1 MQEDRALL
9 KSWRAGDGKA
19 GEELFRRHFAD
30 VFRFFDSKV
39 SEHAE
44 ELTQQTFVAC
54 LKSSEGLSREPSFRC
69 FLFAIAWT
77 ALQRHLSGE
86 LNNEP
91 VDFAV
96 SSLNDITGRIA
107 SPSSQLHRAQQSQ
120 FVHQA
125 LARLPAKQQILL
137 EYCYWH
143 NLDDAALAEIFGVG
157 AETIPDLLLRARER
171 PARAAHRDVAG
182 IADGRERR
190 RAHQLIAAA
199 RRRGPWWRGQCR
211 REREIAM
218 TNRNRSIALLSFV
231 IGVGVVVLGSAD
243 ARAGLCPYCTNSATV
258 GDGIVFDELNVNI
271 GVRRPGGPAIV
282 KATLHGQAG
291 HAAGEAS
298 LPDRRGR
305 GQDLRRPST

>member
-9 KSWRAGDGKA
+9 KRWREGDGKA

-44 ELTQQTFVAC
+44 ELTQQTFIAC
-54 LKSSEGLSREPSFRC
+54 LKSAEGLSREPDFRT

-91 VDFAV
+91 VDFDV
-96 SSLNDITGRIA
+96 SSLRDITGRIG

-143 NLDDAALAEIFGVG
+143 NLDDAALAEIFGID
-157 AETIPDLLLRARER
+157 AETIPDLLLRARN
-171 PARAAHRDVAG
+171 ALRAELTGTSPGLQTA
-182 IADGRERR
+182 E
-190 RAHQLIAAA
+190 
-199 RRRGPWWRGQCR
+199 
-211 REREIAM
+211 
-218 TNRNRSIALLSFV
+218 
-231 IGVGVVVLGSAD
+231 SAD
-243 ARAGLCPYCTNSATV
+243 ALTNSLLQHE
-258 GDGIVFDELNVNI
+258 DEDRG
-271 GVRRPGGPAIV
+271 GVDSVDEKGKSR
-282 KATLHGQAG
+282 
-291 HAAGEAS
+291 
-298 LPDRRGR
+298 
-305 GQDLRRPST
+305 

>member
-9 KSWRAGDGKA
+9 KRWREGDGKA

-44 ELTQQTFVAC
+44 ELTQQTFIAC
-54 LKSSEGLSREPSFRC
+54 LKSPEGLSREPNFRS

-91 VDFAV
+91 VDFDV
-96 SSLNDITGRIA
+96 SSLKDITGRIG

-143 NLDDAALAEIFGVG
+143 NLDDAALAEIFGID
-157 AETIPDLLLRARER
+157 AETIPDLLLRARN
-171 PARAAHRDVAG
+171 ALRAELTGTSPGLQTA
-182 IADGRERR
+182 E
-190 RAHQLIAAA
+190 
-199 RRRGPWWRGQCR
+199 
-211 REREIAM
+211 
-218 TNRNRSIALLSFV
+218 
-231 IGVGVVVLGSAD
+231 SAD
-243 ARAGLCPYCTNSATV
+243 ALTSSLLQHE
-258 GDGIVFDELNVNI
+258 DEDRG
-271 GVRRPGGPAIV
+271 GVDSVDEKGKSR
-282 KATLHGQAG
+282 
-291 HAAGEAS
+291 
-298 LPDRRGR
+298 
-305 GQDLRRPST
+305 

>member
-9 KSWRAGDGKA
+9 KRWREGDGKA

-39 SEHAE
+39 SAHAE

-54 LKSSEGLSREPSFRC
+54 LKSPEGLSREPSFRC

-77 ALQRHLSGE
+77 ALQRHLSSE

-96 SSLNDITGRIA
+96 SSLNDITGRIG

-143 NLDDAALAEIFGVG
+143 NLDDAALADIFGVD
-157 AETIPDLLLRARER
+157 AETIPDLLLRARK
-171 PARAAHRDVAG
+171 ALRA
-182 IADGRERR
+182 
-190 RAHQLIAAA
+190 QLTGASPGLQTA
-199 RRRGPWWRGQCR
+199 
-211 REREIAM
+211 E
-218 TNRNRSIALLSFV
+218 
-231 IGVGVVVLGSAD
+231 SAD
-243 ARAGLCPYCTNSATV
+243 ALTNSLLQHE
-258 GDGIVFDELNVNI
+258 DEDRG
-271 GVRRPGGPAIV
+271 GVDSVDEKGKSR
-282 KATLHGQAG
+282 
-291 HAAGEAS
+291 
-298 LPDRRGR
+298 
-305 GQDLRRPST
+305 